1 MTASKPVQVIVKTEI
16 NQGGDTENLELFTSG
31 EHYVKNNASY
41 LSYHEEHEYGK
52 VKTVVKFR
60 DDEVFIMRSG
70 AVSMKQRFVKDVDT
84 MTNYRTQFGE
94 LRLET
99 WTKTISVRMT
109 DGNAGGII
117 RVQYELQIGEEDS
130 HSHMLTIMFREEK
143 G

>member
-99 WTKTISVRMT
+99 RTKAISVRMT

>member
-60 DDEVFIMRSG
+60 NDEVFIMRSG

-99 WTKTISVRMT
+99 RTKAISVRMT

>member
-99 WTKTISVRMT
+99 RTKAISVRMT
-109 DGNAGGII
+109 DGNSGGII

>member
-94 LRLET
+94 LRIET
-99 WTKTISVRMT
+99 RTKAISVRMT